1 MEVFVILKKN
11 KAEIASLTTL
21 AFEFKHRQKKK
32 KEKQNPIVFS
42 PKSKALA

>member
-21 AFEFKHRQKKK
+21 AFEFKHSQKK